1 LSGFRVM
8 AVDPLAVA
16 VYGFFQRERVFEE
29 AGHYWEAR
37 VIRHRCTLEKR
48 CVKENGKS
56 REESP
61 SGKEEEEAIR
71 VDLFDADG
79 DKYMKYLMKLDSNN
93 CKEQDHYKVLGLSKL
108 RNEATMAE
116 IRHAYRQKVL
126 KHHPDKKKAKGIPI
140 PNEEYYVCITKAFE
154 QIGMNE
160 QKRKAYD
167 SVDEKFDD
175 NVPTEKT
182 VSKDNFFK
190 LLHPV
195 FERNKRWSNI
205 QPAPGLGDTK
215 TAREEVEFFYNFWF
229 DWDSWREFSYLDEED
244 KEKGEDRWERREME
258 KMNKAERERRRKDEM
273 KRIRKLVEMAYAKD
287 PRISQ
292 FKKDDKDNKERAKIE
307 KQRAA
312 REKIE
317 EEERKKREEEE
328 RIKKAKEEEQ
338 RKAKEE
344 KEAEK
349 AKKAEAKKALS
360 EQRKRLRTMAEGNK
374 YWTGVDV
381 GDEVVTMMERIER
394 ICFQTAIDDLTAL
407 CDRVEKV
414 VLDDDAVVTIFD
426 ELEGT
431 TTVKKV
437 KKVEAKPANEE
448 KENQKVTWS
457 SDENTLL
464 IKATNL
470 YPAGTVERWAVV
482 AEYLNEHR
490 KDKTGRPKKEKEV
503 IQQAKLVQALGL
515 KAVEN
520 VKEAASTVPAPEAS
534 WSTEEQRKLEVSLKS
549 IPASDPDRWTRI
561 AEAVETKSKKE
572 CITRYKYIVDLV
584 KKNKAAG
591 AH

>member
-1 LSGFRVM
+1 M

-16 VYGFFQRERVFEE
+16 IYGFVHRERVYEE

-37 VIRHRCTLEKR
+37 VIRHRCTIEKL
-48 CVKENGKS
+48 CVKEHAKNGNS
-56 REESP
+56 RDESP
-61 SGKEEEEAIR
+61 SKEDEEVLR
-71 VDLFDADG
+71 VDQFDPDN

-108 RNEATMAE
+108 RNEATTAE

-140 PNEEYYVCITKAFE
+140 PNEEYFVCITKAFE
-154 QIGMNE
+154 QIGMSD

-175 NVPTEKT
+175 GVPAEKSLT
-182 VSKDNFFK
+182 KDSFFN
-190 LLHPV
+190 LLQPV

-205 QPAPGLGDTK
+205 QPAPGLGDMK

-292 FKKDDKDNKERAKIE
+292 FKKDDKDTKERAKLD

-312 REKIE
+312 REKIA
-317 EEERKKREEEE
+317 EEERQKKEEEE

-338 RKAKEE
+338 KKAKEE

-349 AKKAEAKKALS
+349 AKKNELKKALS

-374 YWTGVDV
+374 YWTGIDV
-381 GDEVVTMMERIER
+381 GEEVVKMMERIEK
-394 ICFQTAIDDLTAL
+394 ICFQTTIDDLTAL
-407 CDRVEKV
+407 CDRIEKIE
-414 VLDDDAVVTIFD
+414 LDDDVIAVFD
-426 ELEGT
+426 ELDGIK
-431 TTVKKV
+431 TVKKV
-437 KKVEAKPANEE
+437 KVETKSEKEE
-448 KENQKVTWS
+448 KDKENQKITWS
-457 SDENTLL
+457 SDENALL

-470 YPAGTVERWAVV
+470 YPAGTVDRWSVV
-482 AEYLNEHR
+482 AEYVNEHR
-490 KDKTGRPKKEKEV
+490 KDKSGRPKKDKEV

-520 VKEAASTVPAPEAS
+520 VTEAACTVPQPETNWAPE
-534 WSTEEQRKLEVSLKS
+534 EQKKLEVALKS
-549 IPASDPDRWTRI
+549 IPSTDPERWNRI
-561 AEAVETKSKKE
+561 AEAVGTKTKKD
-572 CITRYKYIVDLV
+572 CITRYKYIVELV
-584 KKNKAAG
+584 KKNKSNGSAV
-591 AH
+591 

>member
-1 LSGFRVM
+1 M

-16 VYGFFQRERVFEE
+16 VYGFVHRERVFEE
-29 AGHYWEAR
+29 AGIYWEAR
-37 VIRHRCTLEKR
+37 VIRHRCTIEKR
-48 CVKENGKS
+48 CVKEHAENGNGQ
-56 REESP
+56 RDDSP
-61 SGKEEEEAIR
+61 SSKEEEEVLR
-71 VDLFDADG
+71 VDMFDPDNE
-79 DKYMKYLMKLDSNN
+79 KYMKYLMKLDSNN
-93 CKEQDHYKVLGLSKL
+93 CKDQDHYKVLGLSKL
-108 RNEATMAE
+108 RYDATTAE

-154 QIGMNE
+154 QIGTSD

-175 NVPTEKT
+175 AIPAEKSL
-182 VSKDNFFK
+182 SKDSFFN
-190 LLHPV
+190 LLHDV

-205 QPAPGLGDTK
+205 QPVPGLGHTK
-215 TAREEVEFFYNFWF
+215 TPREEVEHFYNFWF

-292 FKKDDKDNKERAKIE
+292 FKKDDKDAKERAKIE

-312 REKIE
+312 KEKIL
-317 EEERKKREEEE
+317 EEERKKKEEEE
-328 RIKKAKEEEQ
+328 RIKKAKEDEQ

-374 YWTGVDV
+374 YWTGIDV
-381 GDEVVTMMERIER
+381 GEEVVKMMERIEK
-394 ICFQTAIDDLTAL
+394 ICYQSTIEDLTAL
-407 CDRVEKV
+407 CDRIEKIN
-414 VLDDDAVVTIFD
+414 LDDDVIAVFE
-426 ELEGT
+426 ELDGIKI
-431 TTVKKV
+431 VMPKKAET
-437 KKVEAKPANEE
+437 KSEKEE
-448 KENQKVTWS
+448 KDKENQKITWS
-457 SDENTLL
+457 SDENALL

-470 YPAGTVERWAVV
+470 YPAGTVDRWSVV
-482 AEYLNEHR
+482 AEYVNEHR
-490 KDKTGRPKKEKEV
+490 KDKTGRPKKDKEV

-520 VKEAASTVPAPEAS
+520 VTEAASTVPAPEAS
-534 WSTEEQRKLEVSLKS
+534 WSPDEQKKLELALKN
-549 IPASDPDRWTRI
+549 IPSTDPERWNRI
-561 AEAVETKSKKE
+561 AEAVGTKTRKE
-572 CITRYKYIVDLV
+572 CVTRYKYVVELV
-584 KKNKAAG
+584 KKNRANG
-591 AH
+591 SSV